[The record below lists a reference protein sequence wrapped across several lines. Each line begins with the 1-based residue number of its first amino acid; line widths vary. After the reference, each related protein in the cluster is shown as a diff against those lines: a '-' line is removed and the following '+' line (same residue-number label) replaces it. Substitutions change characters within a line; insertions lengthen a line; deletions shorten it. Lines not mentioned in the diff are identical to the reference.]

1 MVHKHQPIEINSSE
15 DIFINDKLE
24 RKNAIEDLSAL
35 LESTNQSFVLA
46 LNADWGA
53 GKTTFVKLWQAYLKK
68 EKDMRSI
75 YFSAWE
81 DDFSKEPLISI
92 LGEIKKYISD
102 NFSKKSDVAQS
113 FEKVKSIGGKVVKR
127 GVPAFLK
134 GVTGGVLDFDKGL
147 EDAIGAMVES
157 TSKELIDN
165 YSKDKEITKEFK
177 KAVEELLTK
186 IDETKPFIIFIDE
199 LDRCRPLYAIELLE
213 RIKHIFG
220 IDGLIFVLS
229 IDKKQ
234 LAESIKSQYGNID
247 AQTYLRRFIDI
258 EYTLQNPSLDKFCTY
273 LYYDVYKLDNA
284 IQEKNI
290 PYYDDDLEML
300 QYCTKVLN
308 LSLRDVEQVFIRLKI
323 IFKTI
328 VARFLP
334 IHFEII
340 FFFVAFKMK
349 HPDKYELLITRKIS
363 EKELRDIFDTKKII
377 DSIQTMIKAIFLAT
391 SKSEQEMI
399 DIIKYQKEVVLL
411 AIEENQFST
420 VSPERDEQKR
430 LIELLEYPYGYRH
443 NYKLNNVIETV
454 IHKVEFADKF
464 NFEIA

>member
-1 MVHKHQPIEINSSE
+1 MVHKHLPIAINPSD
-15 DIFINDKLE
+15 DIFKNDKLE
-24 RKNAIEDLSAL
+24 RKNAIEDLSSL
-35 LESTNQSFVLA
+35 LEATTQSFVLG

-53 GKTTFVKLWQAYLKK
+53 GKTTFVKLWQAYLQK
-68 EKDMRSI
+68 EKGMQSI

-92 LGEIKKYISD
+92 LGEIKKYIDD
-102 NFSKKSDVAQS
+102 NFSHKSEIAQS
-113 FEKVKSIGGKVVKR
+113 FEKVKTIGSKVLKR
-127 GVPAFLK
+127 GVPAFVKGMTGGLLDVPK
-134 GVTGGVLDFDKGL
+134 GV
-147 EDAIGAMVES
+147 EEAIGAITES
-157 TSKELIDN
+157 TAKELIEN

-177 KAVEELLTK
+177 EAIQELLSKLDRTR
-186 IDETKPFIIFIDE
+186 PFVIFIDE

-247 AQTYLRRFIDI
+247 AQTYLRRFIDL

-284 IQEKNI
+284 IKEKNI
-290 PYYDDDLEML
+290 AYYDDDLEML
-300 QYCTKVLN
+300 QYCIKVFN

-328 VARFLP
+328 VPRFLE

-340 FFFVAFKMK
+340 FFFISFKMK
-349 HPDKYELLITRKIS
+349 YPDKYELLITRKLS
-363 EKELRDIFDTKKII
+363 EKELRDIFDAKKMI

-399 DIIKYQKEVVLL
+399 DIIKHQKEVLL
-411 AIEENQFST
+411 KIENQSST
-420 VSPERDEQKR
+420 VTPEKDEQMR
-430 LIELLEYPYGYRH
+430 LVELLEYGYGYRH

-454 IHKVEFADKF
+454 IQKVEFADKF
-464 NFEIA
+464 NFELAK

>member
-1 MVHKHQPIEINSSE
+1 MVHKHLPITINPSD
-15 DIFINDKLE
+15 DIFKNDKLE
-24 RKNAIEDLSAL
+24 RKNAIEDLSSL
-35 LESTNQSFVLA
+35 LASTTQSFVLG

-53 GKTTFVKLWQAYLKK
+53 GKTTFVKLWQAYLQK
-68 EKDMRSI
+68 EKGMQSI

-92 LGEIKKYISD
+92 LGEIKKYIDD
-102 NFSKKSDVAQS
+102 NFSHKSEIAQS
-113 FEKVKSIGGKVVKR
+113 FEKVKTIGSKVLKR
-127 GVPAFLK
+127 GVPAFVKGMTGGLLDVPK
-134 GVTGGVLDFDKGL
+134 GV
-147 EDAIGAMVES
+147 EEAIGAITES
-157 TSKELIDN
+157 TAKELIEN

-177 KAVEELLTK
+177 EAIQELLSK
-186 IDETKPFIIFIDE
+186 IDATKPFVIFIDE

-234 LAESIKSQYGNID
+234 LVESIKSQYGNID
-247 AQTYLRRFIDI
+247 AQTYLRRFIDL

-284 IQEKNI
+284 IKEKNI
-290 PYYDDDLEML
+290 AYYDDDLEML
-300 QYCTKVLN
+300 QYCIKVFN

-328 VARFLP
+328 VPRFLE

-340 FFFVAFKMK
+340 FFFISFKMK
-349 HPDKYELLITRKIS
+349 YPDKYELLITRKLS
-363 EKELRDIFDTKKII
+363 EKELRDIFDAKKMI

-399 DIIKYQKEVVLL
+399 DIIKHQKEVLL
-411 AIEENQFST
+411 KIENQSST
-420 VSPERDEQKR
+420 FTPEKDEQMR
-430 LIELLEYPYGYRH
+430 LVELLEYGYRH

-454 IHKVEFADKF
+454 IQKVEFADKF
-464 NFEIA
+464 NFELAK